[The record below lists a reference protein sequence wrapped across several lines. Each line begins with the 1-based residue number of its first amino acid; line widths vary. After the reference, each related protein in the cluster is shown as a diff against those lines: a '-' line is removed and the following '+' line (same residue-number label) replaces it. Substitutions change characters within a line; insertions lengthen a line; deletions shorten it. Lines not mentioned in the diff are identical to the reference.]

1 MDKTIQQK
9 YTDLIEELYRSFDF
23 FNNHFC
29 KGELKR
35 PIITTQGDKREGSTY
50 GWFGKQFWLDNSTEE
65 GVYIDE
71 LNLTAESLHRD
82 PEQVLGTLLH
92 EMAHLKNAQADI
104 LDCTKSQY
112 HNDKFKKA
120 AEFFG
125 LEVSQSK
132 GKGWAITKLDEKALG
147 AIALLKPK
155 TELYKITRK
164 PPKVEKPEPKVI
176 MLQVGLDYEEK
187 IMKLEETYGKK
198 REFTEKAID
207 LLCKELDKNT
217 NNNK

>member
-23 FNNHFC
+23 FNEHFC

-50 GWFGKQFWLDNSTEE
+50 GWFGKQFWLDNSAEE

-82 PEQVLGTLLH
+82 PEQVLETLLH

-104 LDCTKSQY
+104 HDCTKSQY
-112 HNDKFKKA
+112 HNDKFKAA

-125 LEVSQSK
+125 LEVSRRK
-132 GKGWAITKLDEKALG
+132 GKGWATTKLDEKALG
-147 AIALLKPK
+147 VIALLKPK
-155 TELYKITRK
+155 TELYKIVRR

-176 MLQVGLDYEEK
+176 MLNVGLEYEDK
-187 IMKLEETYGKK
+187 IAALEDFYGKK
-198 REFTEKAID
+198 RELTEQAID
-207 LLCKELDKNT
+207 MLYDDLIKNK
-217 NNNK
+217 NGE

>member
-1 MDKTIQQK
+1 MNKSIQQK

-29 KGELKR
+29 NGELKR

-50 GWFGKQFWLDNSTEE
+50 GWFGKQFWLDSSEE
-65 GVYIDE
+65 KSEYIDE

-82 PEQVLGTLLH
+82 PEQVLETLLH
-92 EMAHLKNAQADI
+92 EMAHLKNAQVDI

-125 LEVSQSK
+125 LNVSKMK
-132 GKGWAITKLDEKALG
+132 GKGWAITTLGETAKG

-155 TELYKITRK
+155 IELYKIVRR

-207 LLCKELDKNT
+207 LLYKELDKNT

>member
-1 MDKTIQQK
+1 MENKTIQQK
-9 YTDLIEELYRSFDF
+9 YIDLIEELYRSFDF
-23 FNNHFC
+23 FNEHYC

-50 GWFGKQFWLDNSTEE
+50 GWFGKGFWLDNSSEKSD
-65 GVYIDE
+65 YIDE

-82 PEQVLGTLLH
+82 PEQVLETLLH

-104 LDCTKSQY
+104 PDCTKSQY

-120 AEFFG
+120 AEFFD
-125 LEVSQSK
+125 LEVSQRK
-132 GKGWAITKLDEKALG
+132 GKGWATTILSEKAKG
-147 AIALLKPK
+147 VIALLKPK
-155 TELYKITRK
+155 TELYKIVRK
-164 PPKVEKPEPKVI
+164 PPRVEKPEPKVI

-187 IMKLEETYGKK
+187 IAELEETYGKK

-207 LLCKELDKNT
+207 LLYKELHKT
-217 NNNK
+217 Q